1 MEQSH
6 LSPLPLHASP
16 IYWWFDHALR
26 LYPLP
31 DTVKS
36 TFSRNAPPQT
46 QVLAQLI
53 LGDQY
58 AHFTVEYEGV
68 SCFNPGSFLSSGFH
82 FMVYWLAA
90 RKPELR
96 YQGCSPSTRSV
107 PYIKPYAAE

>member
-1 MEQSH
+1 MVKTLMEQSH

-31 DTVKS
+31 DT
-36 TFSRNAPPQT
+36 
-46 QVLAQLI
+46 LI

-68 SCFNPGSFLSSGFH
+68 SCFNPGSFMSSGFH

-90 RKPELR
+90 RKPELSR
-96 YQGCSPSTRSV
+96 VR
-107 PYIKPYAAE
+107 